1 MEMDDKDIKDICD
14 KVANQYASK
23 FNGGDSVAEMW
34 RTIIKLT
41 SQMMADTLVEYNQS
55 SGGQSGR

>member
-1 MEMDDKDIKDICD
+1 MDDKDIKDICD

-23 FNGGDSVAEMW
+23 INGDNNMADLW
-34 RTIIKLT
+34 RKAISLV
-41 SQMMADTLVEYNQS
+41 SQMMADTLAEYNRS